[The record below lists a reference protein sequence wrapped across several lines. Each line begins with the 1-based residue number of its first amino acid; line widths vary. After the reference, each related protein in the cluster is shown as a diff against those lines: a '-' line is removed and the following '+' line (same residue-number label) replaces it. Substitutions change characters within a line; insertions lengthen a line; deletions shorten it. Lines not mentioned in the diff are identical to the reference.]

1 MLNVLNVL
9 KLIQKVSTYIR
20 TYTNKDIFH
29 KCQNILRISLVF
41 SSLLLI
47 DWFNSNFLI
56 HFYFEPD
63 TSSI

>member
-47 DWFNSNFLI
+47 D
-56 HFYFEPD
+56 
-63 TSSI
+63 